1 MTLFPNDFISL
12 PSVTSNGFVALE
24 PRTDSKVFA
33 SSSWPRVQIVQA
45 IDNEIRLLNS
55 TSEPIFIPKNEQL
68 CQIRA
73 TQIVDTKNLPINNI
87 PTKNK
92 QKPTDI
98 LPPFSKH
105 VHTDPN
111 NQLSLE
117 WKNKF
122 IDVNNQFDSV
132 FEPVIGK
139 YNDKSGRLRAH
150 ITFGPVVPPARKL
163 HAPCYGRDNLQLLQ
177 DKFDELESQGVFAR
191 PEDVGVVVE
200 HVSPSFL
207 VRKSSGQGYRLV
219 TAFTSLAEYIKPL
232 PSLMPTV
239 DSTLRTVSEWKYLIS
254 TDLRDAFYQ
263 IPLDKESMRW
273 CATQTPYRGLRVYT
287 VACQGLPGSSE
298 WLEELLSLLLGS
310 LIQEGWVAKVADDLY
325 AGGHSLEHL
334 LHNWTQVLNILYTN
348 GLKVKAIKTFIV
360 PKHIQMLGWD
370 WHDGCLSACKHKL
383 LPLIKCEP
391 PETVT
396 LLRSFIGAYKVFN
409 RILRGCAVNLGDLE
423 KFIVGKQKNDKLSW
437 TEPILQCFRNS
448 QKALSSAATITLPRR
463 NDQLVIVH
471 DGSQLGVGSVLYLK
485 RNDVIHLG
493 SFFSAKLKP
502 HQALWYPCEIEA
514 LSVAVSV
521 THFAP
526 YIRESL
532 HQTQILTDSRP
543 CVQAWGKMR
552 RGEFST
558 SARVATFMSTLS
570 QFNVEVQHISGSLN
584 LPSDFLSRNPLS
596 CDSHSCQVCKFIS
609 DSDSVVVRGISAQDV
624 LAGHKPVPFGNRG
637 TWKNLQREC
646 HDLRRVH
653 SHLSNGT
660 RPTAKNT
667 KVGVVKKFLRNVK
680 IARDGL
686 LIVKQ
691 AQPFLPETELIVVP
705 LNLLHGLLTSLHLSL
720 NHPTIHQ
727 LTNVFNRCYYSLN
740 VADCISSVNMS
751 CAQCQ
756 SLQTIPSELHSQSS
770 TIPPTSPLFIY
781 SADVMRRCKQFIFV
795 VRDTFSS
802 YTVASLIPDEQHGSL
817 RTHLIIIISSL
828 RPNPQSKAEIRVDN
842 APGFQ
847 PLKRDVSLLGHNI
860 HLDFGRI
867 HNKNKNPTIE
877 KGIQEL
883 GSEVL
888 RQCPEGGPIT
898 SEQLAVIVNQL
909 NSRIRNR
916 GLSAWE
922 ILCQR
927 NQFTGEQIEVDDL
940 TLSEQQAQLRATN
953 QEHSARFKAR
963 GKPPAAEADISKGS
977 LVYIKGEGDKT
988 RGRERYI
995 VTEVGDGH
1003 CVVQKFVKSQLR
1015 NKKLQL
1021 KLTEIFPVQPEAIV
1035 IPGRIRGLD
1044 HADQDVDEVA
1054 NETHELTSERQTSLG
1069 VTTDDVAYV
1078 APTVD
1083 VESSSI
1089 VTPDED
1095 SRVERDEVDESLP
1108 VESPSVELSGNV
1120 DLPDVDNAEGA
1131 VELSVASGQRRS
1143 RRQVSQPAWMRSGE
1157 YDL

>member
-1 MTLFPNDFISL
+1 MTIFPNDFISL
-12 PSVTSNGFVALE
+12 QISNNVSNDSYVALE

-33 SSSWPRVQIVQA
+33 VSCWPQVQIVKVV
-45 IDNEIRLLNS
+45 DNEIRIHNS
-55 TSEPIFIPKNEQL
+55 TREPIFVPKNEQL

-73 TQIVDTKNLPINNI
+73 TQIVDTKNLPVTI
-87 PTKNK
+87 PCKNK
-92 QKPTDI
+92 QKPADI
-98 LPPFSKH
+98 IPPFSKH
-105 VHTDPN
+105 VNTDPN
-111 NQLSLE
+111 NQLNLD

-122 IDVNNQFDSV
+122 LDLHNQFDSV

-139 YNDKSGRLRAH
+139 YNDYSGRLRAH
-150 ITFGPVVPPARKL
+150 VTFGPVLPPARKL

-207 VRKSSGQGYRLV
+207 VRKSSGTGFRLV
-219 TAFTSLAEYIKPL
+219 TAFTTLSEYIKPL
-232 PSLMPTV
+232 PSMMPTV
-239 DSTLRTVSEWKYLIS
+239 ETTLRTVSEWKYLIS

-263 IPLDKESMRW
+263 IPLDKESMKW
-273 CATQTPYRGLRVYT
+273 CATQTPYRGLRVYV

-310 LIQEGWVAKVADDLY
+310 MIQEGWVAKVADDLY
-325 AGGHSLEHL
+325 VGGHSLEHL
-334 LHNWTQVLNILYTN
+334 LHNWSQVLNILYQN

-360 PKHIQMLGWD
+360 PTHIQMLGWD
-370 WHDGCLSACKHKL
+370 WHNGCLSACKHKL
-383 LPLIKCEP
+383 LPLLKCEP

-396 LLRSFIGAYKVFN
+396 SLRSYVGAYKVFN
-409 RILRGCAVNLGDLE
+409 RIIRGCAVNLSDLE
-423 KFIVGKQKNDKLSW
+423 KFIAGKQKNEKLTW
-437 TEPILQCFRNS
+437 TEPILQSFRCS
-448 QKALSSAATITLPRR
+448 QKALSSAATITLPCRS
-463 NDQLVIVH
+463 DQLVIVH

-485 RNDVIHLG
+485 RKDSIHLG
-493 SFFSAKLKP
+493 SFFSAKLKS

-514 LSVAVSV
+514 LSIAVSV

-532 HQTQILTDSRP
+532 HKTQILTDSRP

-552 RGEFST
+552 RGQFST

-570 QFNVEVQHISGSLN
+570 QYNVEVQHISGSLN
-584 LPSDFLSRNPLS
+584 LPSDFLSRNPVA
-596 CDSHSCQVCKFIS
+596 CDSNSCQLCKFIS
-609 DSDSVVVRGISAQDV
+609 DSDSVVVRGVSVQDV
-624 LAGHKPVPFGNRG
+624 LSGHKAVPFGNRG
-637 TWKNLQREC
+637 TWKNLQMEC

-660 RPTAKNT
+660 RPTSKNT

-691 AQPFLPETELIVVP
+691 AQPFLPESELIVVP

-727 LTNVFNRCYYSLN
+727 LTNVFNRCYYSLK
-740 VADCISSVNMS
+740 VADCVSTVTKS

-756 SLQTIPSELHSQSS
+756 SLETMPTELHSQSS
-770 TIPPTSPLFIY
+770 TIPPTSPLYVY
-781 SADVMRRCKQFIFV
+781 SADVMRRCKQFIIV

-802 YTVASLIPDEQHGSL
+802 YTAASIMSDEQHGSL
-817 RTHLIIIISSL
+817 RSNLIIIISSL

-847 PLKRDVSLLGHNI
+847 PLKADATLTSHNI
-860 HLDFGRI
+860 HLDFGRL

-883 GSEVL
+883 GSEIL
-888 RQCPEGGPIT
+888 RQLPEGGPIT

-940 TLSEQQAQLRATN
+940 QLSERQAQLRIAN
-953 QEHSARFKAR
+953 QESSAKFKSR
-963 GKPPAAEADISKGS
+963 GKPTAKEANVIQGS
-977 LVYIKGEGDKT
+977 LVYIKCEGDKT
-988 RGRERYI
+988 RGRQRYI
-995 VTEVGDGH
+995 VTEVSDG
-1003 CVVQKFVKSQLR
+1003 CCTVQKFLKSQLR
-1015 NKKLQL
+1015 SKKLQL
-1021 KLTEIFPVQPEAIV
+1021 KLTEVYPVPPENIV
-1035 IPGRIRGLD
+1035 IPGDIRGLD
-1044 HADQDVDEVA
+1044 H
-1054 NETHELTSERQTSLG
+1054 
-1069 VTTDDVAYV
+1069 
-1078 APTVD
+1078 
-1083 VESSSI
+1083 
-1089 VTPDED
+1089 PDED
-1095 SRVERDEVDESLP
+1095 GDEDQEHHEFTSECQMSSGITMDNVEFDTPTIDVAGESVVVPNEDSREVVEPPCPEVC
-1108 VESPSVELSGNV
+1108 VEETLEAEEEPSEVEQTSVEVSGLRPKRKV
-1120 DLPDVDNAEGA
+1120 V
-1131 VELSVASGQRRS
+1131 
-1143 RRQVSQPAWMRSGE
+1143 QPAWMRSG
-1157 YDL
+1157 DFQLGKGR